1 MKKRH
6 LIIGAMVCCAVMGT
20 PGTAMSQMS
29 ETTTSEVYDF
39 SGFVDVDL
47 MELFYNAL
55 QDGRNY
61 PTEEEFATKGILPS
75 DIAFIR
81 SHVRKAQIIDRA
93 NRLLP
98 DTYEKRDLWMNI
110 PMSTG
115 KDGAVGQPTTNFADD
130 VFSMWNYTN
139 LFGSW
144 NHSFFTAP
152 GAWVDAAH
160 KNGTNI
166 MSGIK
171 FFESWGITSGEWNT
185 IISAKNSDGSF
196 KYVKPMINCLMYFG
210 ADGINYNW
218 EDMGYAD
225 ATTIAFNKA
234 LYKEAAACGFDNFHL
249 GLYTAMSSITA
260 NTNAL
265 FGDETGRTAHT
276 MLNYAASDF
285 SYNMG
290 ASVLAAERAMGTS
303 EGLYA
308 GVWIVSMDRGWSR
321 LNATDADKRCG
332 ICLWGEHNTSRFW
345 SYNSG
350 ADAYEAQSNYQ
361 SLLERAFSGGNRNP
375 LNRPEISDTG
385 NNWEKQGDKLPLST
399 FAGLA
404 TWIPERS
411 AIQGNLPF
419 ATYFNLGNGDRYNY
433 KGKKTAGAWYNMA
446 NQDRVPTY
454 RWLVTE
460 PGTLTASDKIQPEFS
475 HDDSYTGGSCLKL
488 TGEATSTGTDIVL
501 FQTALTSSASG
512 AYANIAVKSGK
523 DGNNATN
530 LYVILK
536 KQDGTWLEFPVGE
549 TTGKTWQEKKIS
561 LSGINQGDVIERI
574 GLRVKGSD
582 DNYKLYVGKLEIND
596 NVKAVPANVQ
606 DVVVEVKE
614 ETKTS
619 LSIKANWK
627 LDRAAE
633 DRAAWD
639 LLFNDEANV
648 DHFEILYKNGE
659 EGRISEIARTTQWAV
674 YVGDIIFEDADDQPF
689 IGVRA
694 VSTDLKT
701 YSPIEWVEVAR
712 ADQDALPVRND
723 DSYGISQMDPNC
735 EGADIAR
742 QQRYV
747 TDFTT
752 VGATQNIEY
761 HANGPQTDGTQYVNA
776 TDKVLKV
783 EQGQEVTLTIKC
795 ADFSDGLKYCF
806 AGGWMDLDGS
816 GTFNPDPIDEN
827 PAQGERLFRL
837 GKLRDQT
844 PEFQTTGITHKFTV
858 PVDARPGK
866 SRLRIVFSDAWFEGS
881 FLPTGLHAKGFSID
895 FGVEISGDNEPRPAP
910 ADNHDQGTPEEP
922 EGLDQTPEGIN
933 NVNSEVSS
941 FYVADNVINFVNVDK
956 AWIYSVDG
964 GLVKYLTNPDKY
976 SVADLANGAYIVR
989 MQYGKVIRSGKF
1001 VK

>member
-1 MKKRH
+1 M
-6 LIIGAMVCCAVMGT
+6 
-20 PGTAMSQMS
+20 
-29 ETTTSEVYDF
+29 
-39 SGFVDVDL
+39 
-47 MELFYNAL
+47 
-55 QDGRNY
+55 
-61 PTEEEFATKGILPS
+61 
-75 DIAFIR
+75 
-81 SHVRKAQIIDRA
+81 
-93 NRLLP
+93 
-98 DTYEKRDLWMNI
+98 
-110 PMSTG
+110 
-115 KDGAVGQPTTNFADD
+115 
-130 VFSMWNYTN
+130 
-139 LFGSW
+139 
-144 NHSFFTAP
+144 
-152 GAWVDAAH
+152 
-160 KNGTNI
+160 
-166 MSGIK
+166 
-171 FFESWGITSGEWNT
+171 
-185 IISAKNSDGSF
+185 
-196 KYVKPMINCLMYFG
+196 
-210 ADGINYNW
+210 
-218 EDMGYAD
+218 
-225 ATTIAFNKA
+225 
-234 LYKEAAACGFDNFHL
+234 
-249 GLYTAMSSITA
+249 
-260 NTNAL
+260 
-265 FGDETGRTAHT
+265 
-276 MLNYAASDF
+276 
-285 SYNMG
+285 
-290 ASVLAAERAMGTS
+290 
-303 EGLYA
+303 
-308 GVWIVSMDRGWSR
+308 
-321 LNATDADKRCG
+321 
-332 ICLWGEHNTSRFW
+332 
-345 SYNSG
+345 
-350 ADAYEAQSNYQ
+350 
-361 SLLERAFSGGNRNP
+361 
-375 LNRPEISDTG
+375 
-385 NNWEKQGDKLPLST
+385 
-399 FAGLA
+399 
-404 TWIPERS
+404 
-411 AIQGNLPF
+411 
-419 ATYFNLGNGDRYNY
+419 
-433 KGKKTAGAWYNMA
+433 
-446 NQDRVPTY
+446 
-454 RWLVTE
+454 
-460 PGTLTASDKIQPEFS
+460 
-475 HDDSYTGGSCLKL
+475 KL

-523 DGNNATN
+523 EGNNATN

-549 TTGKTWQEKKIS
+549 TTGTTWQEKKIM

-596 NVKAVPANVQ
+596 NVKTVPANVQ

-627 LDRAAE
+627 LDKAAE
-633 DRAAWD
+633 DRADWD

-674 YVGDIIFEDADDQPF
+674 YVGDIIFENADDQPF

-712 ADQDALPVRND
+712 ADQDALPVRD
-723 DSYGISQMDPNC
+723 DNSYGISQMDPNC

-742 QQRYV
+742 EQRYV

-752 VGATQNIEY
+752 VGATQNIDY
-761 HANGPQTDGTQYVNA
+761 HADGPQTDGTQYVNA

-827 PAQGERLFRL
+827 PAQGERLFRV
-837 GKLRDQT
+837 GNIRAAT
-844 PEFQTTGITHKFTV
+844 PEFQTTGITHTFTI
-858 PVDARPGK
+858 PEDARPGN

-910 ADNHDQGTPEEP
+910 ADTHDQGIAEEP

-941 FYVADNVINFVNVDK
+941 FYVADNVINFINVDK

-976 SVADLANGAYIVR
+976 SVADFANGAYIVR